1 MYDRNE
7 LRSALA
13 DVRRA
18 YRLLWAFQRRMDDL
32 TTTFSRHLGFRD
44 YQKTAE
50 NIGNWAK
57 LPMISYAYLFVR
69 TTAKDE
75 AYPPAGWNS
84 FPRSGDMLLALW
96 LQSDTEFTAAWER
109 NRQEPN
115 PLEFRDAEN
124 EARSELHA
132 RLFLNTQDRTE
143 STNWL
148 HKVERTA
155 PKWQDQVSAHNRIE
169 GITISPRFKFDLSD
183 LGDEHAVLEA
193 AETMKEK
200 FIAAV
205 GAWPPASLE

>member
-13 DVRRA
+13 DVRHA

-44 YQKTAE
+44 YGKLPE
-50 NIGNWAK
+50 NIGGWAK
-57 LPMISYAYLFVR
+57 LPMISYEYLFVR
-69 TTAKDE
+69 ATAKDQG
-75 AYPPAGWNS
+75 GWNNL
-84 FPRSGDMLLALW
+84 PRSGDMLLALW

-115 PLEFRDAEN
+115 PLEFRDAEK
-124 EARSELHA
+124 EARSQLHA
-132 RLFLNTQDRTE
+132 RIFLNTQDRTE

-148 HKVERTA
+148 YIVERTA
-155 PKWQDQVSAHNRIE
+155 QKWQDQVTAHNKIE
-169 GITISPRFKFDLSD
+169 GITISPRVVFDLSD

-193 AETMKEK
+193 ADTLKEN
-200 FIAAV
+200 FVDAV
-205 GAWPPASLE
+205 GAWPPAAPE